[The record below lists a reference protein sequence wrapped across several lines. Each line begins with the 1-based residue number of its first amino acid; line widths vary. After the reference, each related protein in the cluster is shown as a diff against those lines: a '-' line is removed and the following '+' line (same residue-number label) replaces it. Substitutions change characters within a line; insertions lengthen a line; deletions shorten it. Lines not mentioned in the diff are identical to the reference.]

1 MRPICS
7 IYGLY
12 STKDGVIRYIGQTMQ
27 QPLHRRLVQHL
38 AEAARPPGTSRC
50 HRWIRSV
57 VRSGYGIGIE
67 LIESGCPWDDAEKRW
82 IALYKSKYP
91 GRMTNLSAGGSGYV
105 GKRSMATRMK
115 MRKPKS
121 ESHKARMR
129 GRQMSTEHKA
139 KLAQANIGNAKGRGE
154 RNGQA
159 TLSEADVI
167 DIKQCLQVSEPISRI
182 AARYG
187 VTKATISKIRTGRT
201 WRHLQ
206 VASGTPV

>member
-1 MRPICS
+1 
-7 IYGLY
+7 
-12 STKDGVIRYIGQTMQ
+12 
-27 QPLHRRLVQHL
+27 
-38 AEAARPPGTSRC
+38 
-50 HRWIRSV
+50 
-57 VRSGYGIGIE
+57 
-67 LIESGCPWDDAEKRW
+67 
-82 IALYKSKYP
+82 
-91 GRMTNLSAGGSGYV
+91 
-105 GKRSMATRMK
+105 MATRMK